1 MTTPIMRRLFPPSF
15 ILFFFAWPLSVA
27 LRAEEKVQFNR
38 DVRPIFSD
46 TCFQCHGP
54 DEKKRKAGLRLDVRD
69 TAVKPAESG
78 AIAIVPGKPEESEM
92 IKRLEATDPDDVMP
106 PHRLHKPITPEQ
118 IATMKKWIAQGAEYQ
133 GHWAFIKPQRPAV
146 PKVAEI
152 KLPDASWK
160 NGADGFGDW
169 SANPVDGFLL
179 KNMAANG
186 LTPSREAAPETV
198 IRRMALDLTGLPPT
212 PAEVDAFVQAWK
224 TSGSRAA
231 VDKLADRLLASP
243 RYGERMAIQWLD
255 FARYAD
261 SNGFQSDT
269 SRQMWHWRDWVI
281 DAFNRNLPF
290 DEFTLEQLAGDMLPN
305 ATRDQIVASGFH
317 RNGRLNGEGGR
328 IVEEWFAET
337 VIDRVETTGL
347 TWMGLT
353 LGCCRCHDHKFDPIT
368 QKEFYQFFAF
378 FNSSDENGVLDE
390 FGGSAGTRRGGNSR
404 PVLALPTPEEDAQ
417 IAKLEAVVKT
427 AQQGVAEA
435 QKQLPQLAK
444 DWEEKFRDELQN
456 KTPAWQPLAAEAKS
470 EGGATLTRQEDGSW
484 LASGKN
490 PPNDTYTITAPLP
503 AGEFSG
509 LLVEAFPD
517 PSLPQKSLGRNV
529 NGNYVLTSVEAE
541 ISAPSLPQQLVA
553 DFTRAEAD
561 YEQKGYEV
569 KLIVE
574 ENSPKKRGQEKAR
587 KGWAIDGN
595 DPTKKLPRKAM
606 FVVGTPLTVPPDA
619 TIMIRLKHEALANH
633 NIGRFRVSATSL
645 PPTVVKL
652 NGGETPKGIRDT
664 LDLEP
669 AKRTA
674 AQRGALLK
682 FYRNNSDNPSSRAES
697 ALVEAKKKLD
707 DFNAELPNTMV
718 MKELPQPREAFV
730 LIRGEYDKHGEK
742 VVRGL
747 PAALPPLPAGA
758 AMDRTG
764 LARWLT
770 SPENP
775 LTARVWV
782 NRAWEKFFG
791 MGIVRTT
798 ENLGSQSEWPSNPEL
813 LDFLATEFVRLK
825 WDMKAMQKLL
835 VTSAA
840 YRQSSQVT
848 PDLLERDPENRLVAR
863 GPRFRLPAE
872 LLRDQA
878 LAIGGLLV
886 EKQGG
891 PSVRPYMPENVWD
904 ETSRYGDM
912 RGYKEDAGAG
922 LYRRSLY
929 TIWKRTASP
938 PTMMIFDSP
947 SREIC
952 TVKRSRTNTPLQALS
967 LLNEVT
973 FVEAARALAQRMIL
987 EGGSTPELRIAWAFQ
1002 RATGRAPKPE
1012 ELQVLVNGLNTRL
1025 ARYQDDADAAQQL
1038 IAFGASK
1045 ADAKARPAE
1054 LAAYTLT
1061 ANVLLNLD
1069 EVITRE

>member
-1 MTTPIMRRLFPPSF
+1 MRRLFRPSL
-15 ILFFFAWPLSVA
+15 LFALALPLPTV
-27 LRAEEKVQFNR
+27 LRAEDKVQFNR
-38 DVRPIFSD
+38 DIRPIFSD

-54 DEKKRKAGLRLDVRD
+54 DEKKRKAGLRLDTRD

-78 AIAIVPGKPEESEM
+78 AVAIVPGKPEESEM
-92 IKRLEATDPDDVMP
+92 VKRLQATDPDDIMP
-106 PHRLHKPITPEQ
+106 PAKLHKQITPEQ
-118 IATMKKWIAQGAEYQ
+118 IATVKKWIAQGAEYQ
-133 GHWAFIKPQRPAV
+133 GHWAFIKPERPAV
-146 PKVAEI
+146 PKLADI
-152 KLPDASWK
+152 KLPNAAWK
-160 NGADGFGDW
+160 NGADGVGDW
-169 SANPVDGFLL
+169 SVNPIDGFLL
-179 KNMAANG
+179 KNMAAKG
-186 LTPSREAAPETV
+186 LVPSKEAAPETV
-198 IRRMALDLTGLPPT
+198 IRRMSLDLTGLPPT
-212 PAEVDAFVQAWK
+212 SAEVDAFVQSWK
-224 TSGSRAA
+224 ANGSRAA

-281 DAFNRNLPF
+281 SAFNRNMPF

-305 ATRDQIVASGFH
+305 ATRDQIVASGFQ
-317 RNGRLNGEGGR
+317 RNCRLNGEGGR

-353 LGCCRCHDHKFDPIT
+353 LGCCRCHDHKFDPIS

-390 FGGSAGTRRGGNSR
+390 FGGSAATRRGGNSR
-404 PVLALPTPEEDAQ
+404 PVLQLPSPEEEAQ
-417 IAKLEAVVKT
+417 IARLQALVTT
-427 AQQGVAEA
+427 AQQHVAEA
-435 QKQLPQLAK
+435 QKQLPQLEK
-444 DWEEKFRDELQN
+444 DWEVKFRDQLED
-456 KTPAWQPLAAEAKS
+456 KKPAWQQLAADAKS
-470 EGGATLTRQEDGSW
+470 EGGATLTRLEDGTW

-490 PPNDTYTITAPLP
+490 PANDTYTITAPIP
-503 AGEFSG
+503 SG
-509 LLVEAFPD
+509 DFTALLLETFPD
-517 PSLPQKSLGRNV
+517 PSLPGQSLGRNS

-574 ENSPKKRGQEKAR
+574 ENSPKRGKQPAK

-595 DPTKKLPRKAM
+595 DAAKKVPRKAM
-606 FVVGTPLTVPPDA
+606 FVTSTPLTIPPDA

-633 NIGRFRVSATSL
+633 NIGRFRVSASSL
-645 PPTVVKL
+645 PPGVVKL
-652 NGGETPKGIRDT
+652 NGGETPQAIRDT
-664 LDLEP
+664 LAIEP

-674 AQRGALLK
+674 AQRSALLK
-682 FYRNNSDNPSSRAES
+682 FYRDNTDNPASRAEA
-697 ALVEAKKKLD
+697 ALAQAKKNFDEFKLD
-707 DFNAELPNTMV
+707 LPNTMV
-718 MKELPQPREAFV
+718 MKELPQRREAFV
-730 LIRGEYDKHGEK
+730 LIRGEYDKHGDK
-742 VVRGL
+742 VERGL
-747 PAALPPLPAGA
+747 PKALPPLPAGA
-758 AMDRTG
+758 TMDRLG
-764 LARWLT
+764 LAQWLT

-791 MGIVRTT
+791 IGIVRTT

-840 YRQSSQVT
+840 YRQSSQIT
-848 PDLLERDPENRLVAR
+848 PDLLERDPENRLLAR
-863 GPRFRLPAE
+863 GPRFRLSAE

-878 LAIGGLLV
+878 LAISGLLV
-886 EKQGG
+886 EKVGG
-891 PSVRPYMPENVWD
+891 PSVRPYMPEGVWD

-912 RGYKEDAGAG
+912 RNYKADSGEG

-938 PTMMIFDSP
+938 PTMTIFDSP
-947 SREIC
+947 TREIC

-973 FVEAARALAQRMIL
+973 FVEAARTLAQRMIL
-987 EGGSTPELRIAWAFQ
+987 EGGETPEQRIAWAFR
-1002 RATGRAPKPE
+1002 RATGRAPKDG
-1012 ELQVLVNGLNTRL
+1012 ELQVLASGLNTRL
-1025 ARYQDDADAAQQL
+1025 VRYQSDSEDATKL
-1038 IAFGASK
+1038 VAFGSSK
-1045 ADAKARPAE
+1045 PAANVDSNE

>member
-1 MTTPIMRRLFPPSF
+1 
-15 ILFFFAWPLSVA
+15 
-27 LRAEEKVQFNR
+27 VQFNR
-38 DVRPIFSD
+38 DIRPIFSD

-54 DEKKRKAGLRLDVRD
+54 DEKKRKAGLRLDTRD
-69 TAVKPAESG
+69 TAVKPAKSG
-78 AIAIVPGKPEESEM
+78 DIAIVPGKPEESEL
-92 IKRLEATDPDDVMP
+92 IKRLEATDPDDIMP
-106 PHRLHKPITPEQ
+106 PAKLHKKATPEQ
-118 IATMKKWIAQGAEYQ
+118 IAALKKWIAQGAEYQ
-133 GHWAFIKPQRPAV
+133 GHWAFIKPERPAV
-146 PKVAEI
+146 PKLAEI
-152 KLPDASWK
+152 KVPNATWK
-160 NGADGFGDW
+160 NGADGAGDW
-169 SANPVDGFLL
+169 SVNPVDGFLL
-179 KNMAANG
+179 KNMASKG
-186 LTPSREAAPETV
+186 LTPSPEAAPETV
-198 IRRMALDLTGLPPT
+198 IRRMSLDLTGLPPM
-212 PAEVDAFVQAWK
+212 PAEVDAFTQAWK
-224 TSGSRAA
+224 ANGSRVA

-243 RYGERMAIQWLD
+243 RYGERMAVQWLD

-261 SNGFQSDT
+261 SNGFQTDT
-269 SRQMWHWRDWVI
+269 SRQMWFWRDWVI
-281 DAFNRNLPF
+281 NAFNHNMPF

-305 ATRDQIVASGFH
+305 ATRDQLVASGFN

-337 VIDRVETTGL
+337 VIDRVETTGM
-347 TWMGLT
+347 TWLGLT

-368 QKEFYQFFAF
+368 QKEFYQFTAF

-390 FGGSAGTRRGGNSR
+390 FGGAAGTRRGGNSR
-404 PVLALPTPEEDAQ
+404 PVLQLPTPDEEAQ
-417 IAKLEAVVKT
+417 MVKLDAVVKT
-427 AQQGVAEA
+427 AQQHVADA
-435 QKQLPQLAK
+435 QKQLPQLEK
-444 DWEEKFRDELQN
+444 DWEVKFRDQLQD
-456 KTPAWQPLAAEAKS
+456 KTPAWQLLAAEAKS
-470 EGGATLTRQEDGSW
+470 EGGATLTRLEDGTW

-490 PPNDTYTITAPLP
+490 PPNDTYTITAPIAP
-503 AGEFSG
+503 GDFSG
-509 LLVEAFPD
+509 LLLEAFPD
-517 PSLPQKSLGRNV
+517 LSLPGQSLGRNS

-553 DFTRAEAD
+553 DFVRAEAD

-574 ENSPKKRGQEKAR
+574 ENSPKRGKQKAK

-595 DPTKKLPRKAM
+595 DPAKKVPRKAM
-606 FVVGTPLTVPPDA
+606 FVTSTPLTIPPDA
-619 TIMIRLKHEALANH
+619 TIMIRLKHEAIANH

-652 NGGETPKGIRDT
+652 NGGETPKDIRDT
-664 LDLEP
+664 LNIE
-669 AKRTA
+669 ASKRTP

-682 FYRNNSDNPSSRAES
+682 FYRDNTDNPASRAET
-697 ALVEAKKKLD
+697 ALAAAKKKLD
-707 DFNAELPNTMV
+707 DFKNDLPNTMV

-730 LIRGEYDKHGEK
+730 LIRGEYDKHGDK
-742 VVRGL
+742 VERGL

-758 AMDRTG
+758 PMDRRG
-764 LARWLT
+764 LAQWLT
-770 SPENP
+770 APENP

-782 NRAWEKFFG
+782 NRVWEKFFG

-825 WDMKAMQKLL
+825 WDMKAMQRLL

-848 PDLLERDPENRLVAR
+848 PDLLERDPENRFVAR
-863 GPRFRLPAE
+863 GPRFRLSAE

-878 LAIGGLLV
+878 LAVSGLLV
-886 EKQGG
+886 EKVGG
-891 PSVRPYMPENVWD
+891 PSVRPYMPEGVWD
-904 ETSRYGDM
+904 ETSRYGDL
-912 RGYKEDAGAG
+912 RNYKADAGDG

-987 EGGSTPELRIAWAFQ
+987 EGGTTPEQRIAWAFK
-1002 RATGRAPKPE
+1002 RATGREPKST
-1012 ELQVLVNGLNTRL
+1012 ELQVLAGGLNARL
-1025 ARYQDDADAAQQL
+1025 ARYQADEAGAQQL
-1038 IAFGASK
+1038 IAFGKSK
-1045 ADAKARPAE
+1045 PDAKANPPE